1 MNLDD
6 YKLSKR
12 VKALVYGPPKCGK
25 TALVGKLA
33 EQYQLHWIDLEQG
46 IKTLL
51 NPAMLDP
58 KFRKNVNVVNVP
70 DHRLLPVGID
80 TVRSILKGG
89 EQKVCYAHGKVNCA
103 VCKTKPE
110 AKWSSINLTT
120 FTDTDILVIDSLSQL
135 TSSAMNRV
143 IFKEISKPNGEEYK
157 PTYNDY
163 AMQGALLD
171 EVLSRIQVLDLNIVC
186 ITHDVDT
193 EKAES
198 PDERI
203 VPLAGTRNFSK
214 TVAKYFDEVIYVKV
228 LNKKH
233 SAFSS
238 TTSFNTVLTGGRS
251 GVKLDGLKDEQISLL
266 PLFNK
271 G

>member
-6 YKLSKR
+6 YVLSKR
-12 VKALVYGPPKCGK
+12 VKVLVYGPPKCGK

-33 EQYQLHWIDLEQG
+33 GHYKLHWIDLEQG

-51 NPAMLDP
+51 NPAMLAP
-58 KFRKNVNVVNVP
+58 EHRKNVNVVNVP
-70 DHRLLPVGID
+70 DHRLVPVGID

-89 EQKVCYAHGKVNCA
+89 EQKICYAHGKTVCPLCKAKPDARYSSVNL
-103 VCKTKPE
+103 
-110 AKWSSINLTT
+110 NT
-120 FTDTDILVIDSLSQL
+120 FTDNDILVIDSLSQL

-143 IFKEISKPNGEEYK
+143 IVKEINKPNGEEYK

-186 ITHDVDT
+186 ITHDIDS

-198 PDERI
+198 SAANI

-214 TVAKYFDEVIYVKV
+214 TVAKYFDEVVYVNV

-238 TTSFNTVLTGGRS
+238 TTSFNTILTGGRS
-251 GVKLDGLKDEQISLL
+251 GVKLDGLKDAELSLL
-266 PLFNK
+266 PIFNK